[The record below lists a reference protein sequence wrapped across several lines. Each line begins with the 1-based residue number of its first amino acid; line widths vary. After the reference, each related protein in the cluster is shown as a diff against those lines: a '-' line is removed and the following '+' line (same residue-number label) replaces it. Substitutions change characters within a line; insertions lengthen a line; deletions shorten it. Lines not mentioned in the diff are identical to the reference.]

1 MSSLQEQLLK
11 AGMVDEKKAKKLKK
25 EQRKQAKQTPKG
37 KVQVNEAQE
46 LAKQAQAEKSARDR
60 ELNLQR
66 QQSANEKAIAAQV
79 RQLVTT
85 NLIDRNGGEIAY
97 QFTDGKKIKKIYIT
111 ALLQKQLSVG
121 LIAIVKLD
129 EHYELVPAAVAE
141 KISQRAVDVVLLKN
155 QADKNLI
162 AADDPYAD
170 YQIPDDLMW

>member
-37 KVQVNEAQE
+37 KVQVNEALE
-46 LAKQAQAEKSARDR
+46 LAKQTQAEKSARDR

-66 QQSANEKAIAAQV
+66 QQAANEKAIAAQV

-85 NLIDRNGGEIAY
+85 NIIDRNGGEIAY

>member
-46 LAKQAQAEKSARDR
+46 LAKQTQSEKSARDR

-141 KISQRAVDVVLLKN
+141 KISQRADDVVLLKN
-155 QADKNLI
+155 QTDKNLI